1 VCGAEPFSSPSVP
14 ATPPARRQ
22 HRQIFRRSQL
32 HIRAAL
38 SDFGVDGDQVG
49 ISFRGP
55 GYTADGFA
63 DRATGQYELLENRL
77 GFIAIVNDLHTGR
90 DTAKPGPV

>member
-1 VCGAEPFSSPSVP
+1 M
-14 ATPPARRQ
+14 
-22 HRQIFRRSQL
+22 
-32 HIRAAL
+32 
-38 SDFGVDGDQVG
+38 DGDQVG